1 MDISTGGMDKIWQE
15 TVERSVIGLMKSC
28 LVHFIFIYL
37 FRFYL
42 LVSERECVCMSR
54 WKGRGTSRIPS
65 GRGAQ
70 HGT

>member
-15 TVERSVIGLMKSC
+15 TVERSMIKLMKSC
-28 LVHFIFIYL
+28 LVHFVFIYL

-42 LVSERECVCMSR
+42 LERESVCVHEQ
-54 WKGRGTSRIPS
+54 KGRGTSRIPA
-65 GRGAQ
+65 GCGAQ